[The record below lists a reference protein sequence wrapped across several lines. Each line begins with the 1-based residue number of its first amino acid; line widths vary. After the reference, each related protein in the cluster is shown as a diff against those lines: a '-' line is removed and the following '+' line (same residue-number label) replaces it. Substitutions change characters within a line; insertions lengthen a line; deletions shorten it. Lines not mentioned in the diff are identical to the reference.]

1 MKKISSAQSVVSSGE
16 VKASGAL
23 QWCRGRGE
31 GGAEGKLL
39 SVSGSG
45 KVKGSSD
52 FGGREKNLFLW
63 PSPPRGCENGATCSG
78 ETGRPFVR
86 GAR

>member
-23 QWCRGRGE
+23 QWCRGV
-31 GGAEGKLL
+31 EGKLL

-52 FGGREKNLFLW
+52 FGGREKNLLLW
-63 PSPPRGCENGATCSG
+63 PSAPRGCENGATCSG
-78 ETGRPFVR
+78 EIGRPFVR